1 MDWNQMI
8 PEFDVFDLK
17 KSLEFYVD
25 LIGFK
30 VIYDRQ
36 EDKFA
41 FLQLENVQIMVQEID
56 KENNKSKERRI
67 SNGYHKIN
75 RTWTIEK

>member
-17 KSLEFYVD
+17 KSLKFYVD

-30 VIYDRQ
+30 VIYDR
-36 EDKFA
+36 
-41 FLQLENVQIMVQEID
+41 
-56 KENNKSKERRI
+56 
-67 SNGYHKIN
+67 
-75 RTWTIEK
+75 